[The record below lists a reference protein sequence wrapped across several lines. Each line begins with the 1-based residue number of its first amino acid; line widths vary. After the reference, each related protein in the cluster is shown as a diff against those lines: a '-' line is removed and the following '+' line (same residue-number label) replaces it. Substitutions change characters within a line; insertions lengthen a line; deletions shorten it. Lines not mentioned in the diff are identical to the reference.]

1 MSILVTATNII
12 LHILQK
18 FHAKNITISD
28 PRNNVE
34 VLQKVQY
41 IDGSTT
47 DDLKLMEHPIEDGT
61 MITDHIVDDP
71 KGCNIKIKIDD
82 DDSSSLSELLN
93 IYKKRRKLTIKIKN
107 EVYTNMYMSS
117 KPLSVD
123 AEHFNSTIYN
133 LTFKEVQIAQ
143 TTYVKMKVPQVKN
156 PKNASTV
163 KIGQKQPQRS
173 VLAGIK
179 KRVGL

>member
-71 KGCNIKIKIDD
+71 KGCNIKIKIDMENINFYFLNGCI
-82 DDSSSLSELLN
+82 SILLP
-93 IYKKRRKLTIKIKN
+93 YLLLCVFQLYFHLKLF
-107 EVYTNMYMSS
+107 
-117 KPLSVD
+117 L
-123 AEHFNSTIYN
+123 
-133 LTFKEVQIAQ
+133 L
-143 TTYVKMKVPQVKN
+143 
-156 PKNASTV
+156 
-163 KIGQKQPQRS
+163 
-173 VLAGIK
+173 VLPN
-179 KRVGL
+179 